1 MAFKDILRR
10 TNRPDEHIFLMQMT
24 NVGEKDELGF
34 SKKEFQCVQELHGI
48 IQAPQEMDVDFKG
61 EESNPKYVGYFMPE
75 FNLEVSKLADYRLK
89 YERPYETLLL
99 KITEYN
105 PNLFLRHNRHH
116 IKLKL
121 ILEKKQNA

>member
-1 MAFKDILRR
+1 MAFKHILRR

-24 NVGEKDELGF
+24 NTGEKDELGF
-34 SKKEFQCVQELHGI
+34 SKKGFQSIQELHGI
-48 IQAPQEMDVDFKG
+48 IQAPQEMEVDFKG

-75 FNLEVSKLADYRLK
+75 FNLKVSNLADYRLK

-121 ILEKKQNA
+121 ILEKKQDG